1 MCNIRHGQERTGG
14 ARMEI
19 DSWKNPGKVNRT
31 AGTAARCVSAWS
43 EIPCPDGAAWL
54 TALI

>member
-1 MCNIRHGQERTGG
+1 
-14 ARMEI
+14 MEI
-19 DSWKNPGKVNRT
+19 DSWKDPGKLNRT

-43 EIPCPDGAAWL
+43 EIPCPEGADWL